1 MSRCI
6 HLAITLVLLATGAPL
21 ALGQQLE
28 RAAITDAGGTASGG
42 RFEATIAVGEPVA
55 DRATGDDFE
64 LYAGFL
70 FPRPGAAG
78 SLIFKDQFEE
88 LAGPARVAIPTNVQ
102 TALPENEDDR

>member
-1 MSRCI
+1 MSRYI
-6 HLAITLVLLATGAPL
+6 HLAVTFVLLATGAPL

-42 RFEATIAVGEPVA
+42 RFEATIAVGEPIA
-55 DRATGDDFE
+55 DRSTGDDFE

-78 SLIFKDQFEE
+78 SLLFKDQFEE
-88 LAGPARVAIPTNVQ
+88 SPAPARVAIPMNVQ
-102 TALPENEDDR
+102 TTLPENHNDR